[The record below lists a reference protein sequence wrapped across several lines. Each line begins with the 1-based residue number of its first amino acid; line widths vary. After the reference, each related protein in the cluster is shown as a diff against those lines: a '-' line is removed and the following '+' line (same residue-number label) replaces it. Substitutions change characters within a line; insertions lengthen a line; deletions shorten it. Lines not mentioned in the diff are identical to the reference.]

1 MTADFDRPTKDES
14 FMEIAQA
21 VSMRSTCIRR
31 RYGAVI
37 VSKDG
42 RIVSTGYNGAPRH
55 RANCSDLGSCL
66 REELKIKPGTHY
78 ELCRAVHAEANA
90 IINGNPLDVAGGT
103 LYLAGTEVRSGKPT
117 KSMRPCAMCERMIL
131 NAQIA
136 RVVLRDEEGRLFSV
150 NPLDWEDDI
159 MQRAIKTLEQSGQAP
174 AQSSGCGCGSSG
186 CCGE

>member
-1 MTADFDRPTKDES
+1 
-14 FMEIAQA
+14 MEIAQA
-21 VSMRSTCIRR
+21 VSLRATCIRR

-55 RANCSDLGSCL
+55 RANCTDLGTCL

-90 IINGNPLDVAGGT
+90 IINGNPLDIAGGT
-103 LYLAGTEVRSGKPT
+103 LYLAGTDVKTGQAT
-117 KSMRPCAMCERMIL
+117 KSMRPCPMCERMIL

-136 RVVLRDEEGRLFSV
+136 RVVMRNAEGQLIEED
-150 NPLDWEDDI
+150 PLQWQDDT
-159 MQRAIKTLEQSGQAP
+159 MQRAIKTLTSSGERP
-174 AQSSGCGCGSSG
+174 AKCGCGCA
-186 CCGE
+186 